1 MLLVSGQS
9 TEVACQTLN
18 STTSMTE
25 SVLLLLCELSEGLR
39 ATLGTED
46 RIIAEAVRPRAFQR
60 NFAIDRPL
68 KEVRPIFVDEGND
81 RTEARLTWSRYT
93 VKSRQE

>member
-1 MLLVSGQS
+1 MKV
-9 TEVACQTLN
+9 TCQTLDG
-18 STTSMTE
+18 TTTMAQSI
-25 SVLLLLCELSEGLR
+25 LLLGAQLGEGLR

-68 KEVRPIFVDEGND
+68 KEVRPIFVNEGND

-93 VKSRQE
+93 VESRQE

>member
-1 MLLVSGQS
+1 
-9 TEVACQTLN
+9 
-18 STTSMTE
+18 MTQ
-25 SVLLLLCELSEGLR
+25 SVLLLLRELGEGLR

-46 RIIAEAVRPRAFQR
+46 RIIAEAVCTRPLQR
-60 NFAIDRPL
+60 DFAIDSSL

-93 VKSRQE
+93 LESRQE

>member
-1 MLLVSGQS
+1 
-9 TEVACQTLN
+9 
-18 STTSMTE
+18 MTE
-25 SVLLLLCELSEGLR
+25 SVLLLLRELSEGLR

-46 RIIAEAVRPRAFQR
+46 RIIAEAVCTRALQR

-93 VKSRQE
+93 VESRQE

>member
-1 MLLVSGQS
+1 
-9 TEVACQTLN
+9 
-18 STTSMTE
+18 MTE

-60 NFAIDRPL
+60 DFAIDRPL
-68 KEVRPIFVDEGND
+68 KEVCPIFINESND

-93 VKSRQE
+93 VESRQE